1 MVSKAPPKVVSY
13 NEKGYY
19 AVTEGRA
26 EILTPAPKDVENV
39 SSKIQSGQEVFYN
52 PVQQFNRDL
61 SVLAIRAFAQ
71 DFEYEREAKRRRF
84 GNQKEGRGQGRGKK
98 RRREERQGEVEA
110 GVKKNCGRN
119 VAETE
124 DGGVLLSTLNDGTS
138 VKANED
144 EKEPQQQQQQHRPTE
159 RPAPTIRILDA
170 LSATGLRAI
179 RYAKELPMKTHVTAN
194 DLSAP
199 ATATIKRNVQHNGL
213 LGNIQISTSDA
224 IAHMNHAHS
233 SSGDGPG
240 NIPYH
245 VIDLD
250 PYGTATPFLDAAVR
264 AVGDGG
270 LLCVTSTDSAIF
282 ASTGYLEKTFSQ
294 YGGLPLKG
302 PQAHEGGLRLI
313 IHAIATAAAR
323 YGISIEPLLSLSIDF
338 YARVFVRI
346 HKSPAQLKMLASKT
360 MVIYNCDAG
369 CGAWSIQRIAHAR
382 GIPNRN
388 GEIVYKHT
396 AAIGS
401 SAGLECEHCGFKTHI
416 VGPMWGGPLHN
427 PYFIQ
432 RILDMLPSLDSEI
445 YGTIPRIE
453 GMLSTALHEDFG
465 FETFAKPATASSKQA
480 DQDMAP
486 SIAESVTANTSNGA
500 ETPRARP
507 VPPIDPAYRTTH
519 PFFIVLTNLAA
530 VIHCE
535 TPNEAAF
542 RGALSHLGYRSSRSH
557 TKAGSIVTDAPWN
570 VIWEIMREWVRQKAP
585 IREGAVKDGTAGKGI
600 MSQDRSNASL
610 NDARETFKRALRSQD
625 ERTVRVEIEALLQR
639 MGGKPPQ
646 DLEGVEERAVGEGS
660 PPLQDEAWRAKANP
674 VQVSKLKINFDEVQG
689 KKAMG
694 KKMMRY
700 QMNPLPDWGP
710 MTKAKASSN
719 GTDH

>member
-1 MVSKAPPKVVSY
+1 MGSKAPPKVVSH
-13 NEKGYY
+13 NENSYY
-19 AVTEGRA
+19 AVTEGLA
-26 EILTPAPKDVENV
+26 EILTPAPKDSDNV
-39 SSKIQSGQEVFYN
+39 SSKIQSGQTVFYN

-61 SVLAIRAFAQ
+61 SVLAIKAFAQ
-71 DFEYEREAKRRRF
+71 DFEYERESKRRKF
-84 GNQKEGRGQGRGKK
+84 GKKKEGRGQGSGNGQGNGKK
-98 RRREERQGEVEA
+98 RKREETQSEVEPDA
-110 GVKKNCGRN
+110 KKSCGHN

-124 DGGVLLSTLNDGTS
+124 DGGVLLSTMNDG
-138 VKANED
+138 APIRPNEN
-144 EKEPQQQQQQHRPTE
+144 EEEPKQHQQQPPE
-159 RPAPTIRILDA
+159 RPRPPIRILDA

-179 RYAKELPMKTHVTAN
+179 RYAKELPVKTHITAN
-194 DLSAP
+194 DLSTP
-199 ATATIKRNVQHNGL
+199 ATAAIKRNVEYNDL
-213 LGNIQISTSDA
+213 LGHIQISSSDA

-233 SSGDGPG
+233 SSGDGAG
-240 NIPYH
+240 TMPYH

-264 AVGDGG
+264 AVADGG
-270 LLCVTSTDSAIF
+270 LLCVTCTDSAIF

-313 IHAIATAAAR
+313 LHAIATAAAC

-338 YARVFVRI
+338 YVRVFVRI

-360 MVIYNCDAG
+360 MLLYNCDAG
-369 CGAWSIQRIAHAR
+369 CGAWSIQRIAHAK
-382 GIPNRN
+382 GSPNRN
-388 GEIVYKHT
+388 GETVYKYT
-396 AAIGS
+396 AAMGS

-416 VGPMWGGPLHN
+416 VGPMWGGPIHN
-427 PYFIQ
+427 PSFIQ
-432 RILDMLPSLDSEI
+432 CILDMLPSLDSKV

-453 GMLSTALHEDFG
+453 GMLSTALHEDLG
-465 FETFAKPATASSKQA
+465 FEALAKHAAASPKMA
-480 DQDMAP
+480 DKDK
-486 SIAESVTANTSNGA
+486 AESVTTNTSNGT
-500 ETPRARP
+500 ETSSTRP

-519 PFFIVLTNLAA
+519 PFFIIPTNLAS
-530 VIHCE
+530 VIHCQ

-585 IREGAVKDGTAGKGI
+585 IKEGALKDGTAGKGI
-600 MSQDRSNASL
+600 MSHDRRNASL
-610 NDARETFKRALRSQD
+610 NDARETFKRASKSQD
-625 ERTVRVEIEALLQR
+625 ERTVRIEIEALLQR
-639 MGGKPPQ
+639 MGSNAQG
-646 DLEGVEERAVGEGS
+646 DLEGVEKRAVAEGTLPS
-660 PPLQDEAWRAKANP
+660 EDDSWRAKASP
-674 VQVSKLKINFDEVQG
+674 VQLSKLKINFDEVQG

-710 MTKAKASSN
+710 MTKAKGSPN

>member
-1 MVSKAPPKVVSY
+1 MGSKAPPKVASY

-19 AVTEGRA
+19 AVTEGEA
-26 EILTPAPKDVENV
+26 EILTPAPKDFDSV

-71 DFEYEREAKRRRF
+71 DFEYEREAKRRKF
-84 GNQKEGRGQGRGKK
+84 GDQREGRAQGRGKK
-98 RRREERQGEVEA
+98 RKREEGPN
-110 GVKKNCGRN
+110 GVKARANR
-119 VAETE
+119 
-124 DGGVLLSTLNDGTS
+124 DSSL
-138 VKANED
+138 KANED
-144 EKEPQQQQQQHRPTE
+144 EEEPKQQQQQRHE
-159 RPAPTIRILDA
+159 RPSPPIRILDA

-179 RYAKELPMKTHVTAN
+179 RYAKELPVKTHVTAN

-199 ATATIKRNVQHNGL
+199 AITAIKRNVEHNGL
-213 LGNIQISTSDA
+213 LGNIQTSTSDA

-240 NIPYH
+240 TIPYH
-245 VIDLD
+245 VVDLD

-264 AVGDGG
+264 AVADGG
-270 LLCVTSTDSAIF
+270 LLCVTCTDSAIF

-313 IHAIATAAAR
+313 LHAIATAAAR

-346 HKSPAQLKMLASKT
+346 HKSPAQLKMLASKA
-360 MVIYNCDAG
+360 MVVYNCDAG
-369 CGAWSIQRIAHAR
+369 CGAWSIQRIAHAK
-382 GIPNRN
+382 GSPNRN

-432 RILDMLPSLDSEI
+432 RILEMLPSLDSKV

-453 GMLSTALHEDFG
+453 GMLSTALQEDLDL
-465 FETFAKPATASSKQA
+465 ENLEKHAAAPAKKA
-480 DQDMAP
+480 DQDMAAF
-486 SIAESVTANTSNGA
+486 SAESVTASTSTGA
-500 ETPRARP
+500 ETPSVRP

-535 TPNEAAF
+535 TPSEAAF

-557 TKAGSIVTDAPWN
+557 TKAGSIVTDASWN

-600 MSQDRSNASL
+600 MSHDRSNASL
-610 NDARETFKRALRSQD
+610 NDARETFKRASKSQD
-625 ERTVRVEIEALLQR
+625 ERTIRVEIEALLQR

-646 DLEGVEERAVGEGS
+646 DLEGVEQRAVAEGTS
-660 PPLQDEAWRAKANP
+660 PPQDEAWRAKASP
-674 VQVSKLKINFDEVQG
+674 VQLSKLKINFDEVQG

-710 MTKAKASSN
+710 MTKAKAISN
-719 GTDH
+719 DTDH

>member
-1 MVSKAPPKVVSY
+1 MGSKAPPKVVSY
-13 NEKGYY
+13 DGKGYY
-19 AVTEGRA
+19 AVTEGQA
-26 EILTPAPKDVENV
+26 EILTPAPKDFDNV
-39 SSKIQSGQEVFYN
+39 SSKIQSDQEVFYN

-71 DFEYEREAKRRRF
+71 DFEYEREAKRQKF
-84 GNQKEGRGQGRGKK
+84 GKKGEGWGHGRGMK
-98 RRREERQGEVEA
+98 RKREERQSELEA
-110 GVKKNCGRN
+110 GAKKNCGDN

-124 DGGVLLSTLNDGTS
+124 EGGVLLSTMNDEAPLR
-138 VKANED
+138 ANED
-144 EKEPQQQQQQHRPTE
+144 EEEPKQQQQHQPTE
-159 RPAPTIRILDA
+159 RPIPPIRILDA

-179 RYAKELPMKTHVTAN
+179 RYAKELPVKTHVTAN

-199 ATATIKRNVQHNGL
+199 ATAAIKRNVEHNCL

-224 IAHMNHAHS
+224 IAHMQHVHS
-233 SSGDGPG
+233 SSSDGPG

-245 VIDLD
+245 IIDLD
-250 PYGTATPFLDAAVR
+250 PYGTATPFFDAAVR
-264 AVGDGG
+264 AVVDGG

-302 PQAHEGGLRLI
+302 SQAHEGGLRLI
-313 IHAIATAAAR
+313 LHAIAAAAAR

-346 HKSPAQLKMLASKT
+346 HKSPAQLKLLASKT
-360 MVIYNCDAG
+360 MVVYNCDAG
-369 CGAWSIQRIAHAR
+369 CGAWSIQRIAHAK
-382 GIPNRN
+382 GSPNRN

-432 RILDMLPSLDSEI
+432 RILDVLPALDSKV
-445 YGTIPRIE
+445 YGTISRIE
-453 GMLSTALHEDFG
+453 GMLSTALQEDFG
-465 FETFAKPATASSKQA
+465 FETLAKSAAASPKQA
-480 DQDMAP
+480 DQDMAI
-486 SIAESVTANTSNGA
+486 IAESVPASISSGA
-500 ETPRARP
+500 ETPSARP
-507 VPPIDPAYRTTH
+507 IPPVDPAYRTTH
-519 PFFIVLTNLAA
+519 PFFIVPTNLAS

-557 TKAGSIVTDAPWN
+557 TKAGSIVTDAPWD

-585 IREGAVKDGTAGKGI
+585 IKESANRDGTAGKGI
-600 MSQDRSNASL
+600 MSHDRRNASL
-610 NDARETFKRALRSQD
+610 NDARETLKRASKSQD
-625 ERTVRVEIEALLQR
+625 ERTLRVEIEALLQR
-639 MGGKPPQ
+639 MGGKPPE
-646 DLEGVEERAVGEGS
+646 DLEGVEQRAVAEGTS
-660 PPLQDEAWRAKANP
+660 LPQDEVWRAKVSP
-674 VQVSKLKINFDEVQG
+674 VQPSKLKINFDEVQG

-710 MTKAKASSN
+710 MTKAKASSKD
-719 GTDH
+719 TDH